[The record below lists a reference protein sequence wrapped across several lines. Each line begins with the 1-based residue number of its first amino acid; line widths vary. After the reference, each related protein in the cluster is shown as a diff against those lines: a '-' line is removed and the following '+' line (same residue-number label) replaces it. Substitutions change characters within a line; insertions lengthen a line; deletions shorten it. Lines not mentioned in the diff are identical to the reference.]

1 MSNGAIISN
10 IKEINETT
18 YDEFLIC
25 LKEVISRLINVRK
38 ELLKQTLEL
47 DSWEKFIS
55 NSEIKSF
62 LVRLCKEVNKEDLD
76 NQTKI
81 NLKFLF
87 LELPRNYTS
96 SDIELISPFINS
108 LRVED
113 PGSGNLEG
121 GDKDKFVESEKM
133 VISGIEDFN
142 SIGIHLK
149 NELIK
154 AQGSDDHSKENKI
167 MNNFF
172 CLVFQYME
180 IIDNEVI
187 NNYGNINQSTN
198 TSSNTNSKISFL
210 NGELSYDGIDNTKLI
225 ILKILCVAYLSF
237 NPLKK
242 RFNYTIS
249 PLIIEKFCQSFL
261 DSIYRYTTKLSPL
274 KFESRLKNKDKDGT
288 NNKKVI
294 EEYYIRIYCFL
305 LNLICKNVDNI
316 TLNQEEAKLAFNLII
331 QEWSLLNQKEIT
343 STCKTENV
351 LIEKLTSFSKTI
363 KFECLLDINSPDI
376 LNNIS
381 FEFSEIEEFKSL
393 HLQNQ
398 NQPNFEVKDLN
409 SLKELLNSEI
419 TKNVISENSNS
430 NTNTNTNTNE
440 KSLNFLGVEETTFK
454 NALKF
459 INRSEIITRKEAM
472 MYKNIDILTSI
483 EDNENLGIN
492 IFYQLILKNPKVLRM
507 KINQKENIIKKNDN
521 DGFDDGF
528 DEEFENESKEN
539 N

>member
-1 MSNGAIISN
+1 M
-10 IKEINETT
+10 
-18 YDEFLIC
+18 
-25 LKEVISRLINVRK
+25 
-38 ELLKQTLEL
+38 
-47 DSWEKFIS
+47 
-55 NSEIKSF
+55 
-62 LVRLCKEVNKEDLD
+62 
-76 NQTKI
+76 
-81 NLKFLF
+81 
-87 LELPRNYTS
+87 
-96 SDIELISPFINS
+96 
-108 LRVED
+108 
-113 PGSGNLEG
+113 
-121 GDKDKFVESEKM
+121 
-133 VISGIEDFN
+133 
-142 SIGIHLK
+142 
-149 NELIK
+149 
-154 AQGSDDHSKENKI
+154 
-167 MNNFF
+167 
-172 CLVFQYME
+172 
-180 IIDNEVI
+180 
-187 NNYGNINQSTN
+187 
-198 TSSNTNSKISFL
+198 
-210 NGELSYDGIDNTKLI
+210 
-225 ILKILCVAYLSF
+225 
-237 NPLKK
+237 
-242 RFNYTIS
+242 
-249 PLIIEKFCQSFL
+249 
-261 DSIYRYTTKLSPL
+261 
-274 KFESRLKNKDKDGT
+274 
-288 NNKKVI
+288 
-294 EEYYIRIYCFL
+294 
-305 LNLICKNVDNI
+305 DNI

-331 QEWSLLNQKEIT
+331 QEWSLLNQKENTGT
-343 STCKTENV
+343 SKTENV

-363 KFECLLDINSPDI
+363 KFECLLNINSPDI

-419 TKNVISENSNS
+419 TKNIISENSNS
-430 NTNTNTNTNE
+430 NTNTNTNTNTNE